1 MCYIFG
7 FKFNVYNGIWSN
19 VVEMMIKDGIF
30 VGKKNG
36 ILIFFILI
44 IIFVIMFVLFL
55 INVVWIVL
63 CGFFYEC
70 FVFCLCVI
78 IVIVLI
84 LFIKYI
90 ILELKKKKIVYLL
103 VRYNLVRLCKFINNM
118 YDMKVYIVIIV
129 DVFGLYLFFCVFDG
143 F

>member
-1 MCYIFG
+1 MN
-7 FKFNVYNGIWSN
+7 K
-19 VVEMMIKDGIF
+19 
-30 VGKKNG
+30 
-36 ILIFFILI
+36 
-44 IIFVIMFVLFL
+44 
-55 INVVWIVL
+55 
-63 CGFFYEC
+63 C
-70 FVFCLCVI
+70 FVFCLCVF

-90 ILELKKKKIVYLL
+90 ILELKKKIVYLL

-118 YDMKVYIVIIV
+118 YDMKLYSVIIV

>member
-1 MCYIFG
+1 MN
-7 FKFNVYNGIWSN
+7 K
-19 VVEMMIKDGIF
+19 
-30 VGKKNG
+30 
-36 ILIFFILI
+36 
-44 IIFVIMFVLFL
+44 
-55 INVVWIVL
+55 
-63 CGFFYEC
+63 C
-70 FVFCLCVI
+70 FVFCLCVF

-90 ILELKKKKIVYLL
+90 ILEFKKKIVYLL

-118 YDMKVYIVIIV
+118 YDMKLYSVIIV

>member
-44 IIFVIMFVLFL
+44 IIFVNMIILFL
-55 INVVWIVL
+55 INVV
-63 CGFFYEC
+63 
-70 FVFCLCVI
+70 
-78 IVIVLI
+78 
-84 LFIKYI
+84 
-90 ILELKKKKIVYLL
+90 
-103 VRYNLVRLCKFINNM
+103 
-118 YDMKVYIVIIV
+118 
-129 DVFGLYLFFCVFDG
+129 
-143 F
+143 

>member
-1 MCYIFG
+1 
-7 FKFNVYNGIWSN
+7 
-19 VVEMMIKDGIF
+19 
-30 VGKKNG
+30 
-36 ILIFFILI
+36 
-44 IIFVIMFVLFL
+44 MF
-55 INVVWIVL
+55 
-63 CGFFYEC
+63 
-70 FVFCLCVI
+70 

-90 ILELKKKKIVYLL
+90 ILELKKKNVYLL

>member
-7 FKFNVYNGIWSN
+7 FKFNVYNGIWNN

-55 INVVWIVL
+55 INVV
-63 CGFFYEC
+63 
-70 FVFCLCVI
+70 
-78 IVIVLI
+78 
-84 LFIKYI
+84 
-90 ILELKKKKIVYLL
+90 
-103 VRYNLVRLCKFINNM
+103 
-118 YDMKVYIVIIV
+118 
-129 DVFGLYLFFCVFDG
+129 
-143 F
+143 

>member
-1 MCYIFG
+1 MN
-7 FKFNVYNGIWSN
+7 K
-19 VVEMMIKDGIF
+19 
-30 VGKKNG
+30 
-36 ILIFFILI
+36 
-44 IIFVIMFVLFL
+44 
-55 INVVWIVL
+55 
-63 CGFFYEC
+63 C
-70 FVFCLCVI
+70 FVFCLCVF

-90 ILELKKKKIVYLL
+90 ILEFKKKIVYLL

>member
-1 MCYIFG
+1 MN
-7 FKFNVYNGIWSN
+7 K
-19 VVEMMIKDGIF
+19 
-30 VGKKNG
+30 
-36 ILIFFILI
+36 
-44 IIFVIMFVLFL
+44 
-55 INVVWIVL
+55 
-63 CGFFYEC
+63 C
-70 FVFCLCVI
+70 FVFCLCVF

-90 ILELKKKKIVYLL
+90 ILELKKKIVYLL
-103 VRYNLVRLCKFINNM
+103 VRYNLVRLCKFINKM

>member
-1 MCYIFG
+1 MYI
-7 FKFNVYNGIWSN
+7 
-19 VVEMMIKDGIF
+19 
-30 VGKKNG
+30 
-36 ILIFFILI
+36 
-44 IIFVIMFVLFL
+44 LFY
-55 INVVWIVL
+55 
-63 CGFFYEC
+63 FYE
-70 FVFCLCVI
+70 FCLCVF

-90 ILELKKKKIVYLL
+90 ILELKKKIVYFL

>member
-1 MCYIFG
+1 MN
-7 FKFNVYNGIWSN
+7 K
-19 VVEMMIKDGIF
+19 
-30 VGKKNG
+30 
-36 ILIFFILI
+36 
-44 IIFVIMFVLFL
+44 
-55 INVVWIVL
+55 
-63 CGFFYEC
+63 C
-70 FVFCLCVI
+70 FVFCLCVF

-90 ILELKKKKIVYLL
+90 ILELKKKIVYFL

-118 YDMKVYIVIIV
+118 YDMKLYSVIIV

>member
-1 MCYIFG
+1 M
-7 FKFNVYNGIWSN
+7 
-19 VVEMMIKDGIF
+19 
-30 VGKKNG
+30 
-36 ILIFFILI
+36 
-44 IIFVIMFVLFL
+44 
-55 INVVWIVL
+55 

-90 ILELKKKKIVYLL
+90 ILELKKKIVYLL

-118 YDMKVYIVIIV
+118 YDMKLYSVIIV

>member
-44 IIFVIMFVLFL
+44 IIFVIMF
-55 INVVWIVL
+55 
-63 CGFFYEC
+63 
-70 FVFCLCVI
+70 
-78 IVIVLI
+78 
-84 LFIKYI
+84 
-90 ILELKKKKIVYLL
+90 
-103 VRYNLVRLCKFINNM
+103 RLYYF
-118 YDMKVYIVIIV
+118 
-129 DVFGLYLFFCVFDG
+129 
-143 F
+143 

>member
-1 MCYIFG
+1 MN
-7 FKFNVYNGIWSN
+7 K
-19 VVEMMIKDGIF
+19 
-30 VGKKNG
+30 
-36 ILIFFILI
+36 
-44 IIFVIMFVLFL
+44 
-55 INVVWIVL
+55 
-63 CGFFYEC
+63 C
-70 FVFCLCVI
+70 FVFCLCVF

-90 ILELKKKKIVYLL
+90 ILELKKKIVYLL

>member
-1 MCYIFG
+1 MN
-7 FKFNVYNGIWSN
+7 K
-19 VVEMMIKDGIF
+19 
-30 VGKKNG
+30 
-36 ILIFFILI
+36 
-44 IIFVIMFVLFL
+44 
-55 INVVWIVL
+55 
-63 CGFFYEC
+63 C
-70 FVFCLCVI
+70 FVFCLCVF

-90 ILELKKKKIVYLL
+90 ILELKKKIVYFL